1 MAKFTNKIIKVISMD
16 GSQIFFRLLNPFTR
30 AIAKSPL
37 HTIISRNI
45 IVLIFPGKIS
55 GKTYSIP
62 VSYLKSTNKELF
74 CLTEKEY
81 IWWRNLIDYNT
92 IQILLEGKLLNA
104 EVEVEFENDDL
115 IAEKLTAM
123 CLHSKIDAY
132 FANVGFKNNIPI
144 EEDIIAAAS
153 NMTLI
158 KLSIN

>member
-1 MAKFTNKIIKVISMD
+1 MD

-45 IVLIFPGKIS
+45 IVLIFPGIKS
-55 GKTYSIP
+55 GRIYSIP
-62 VSYLKSTNKELF
+62 VSYLETSDKEMV
-74 CLTEKEY
+74 CLTDRPY
-81 IWWRNLIDYNT
+81 IWWRNLINNNN
-92 IQILLEGKLLNA
+92 IQILLRGKLLNA
-104 EVEVEFENDDL
+104 EVDVEFENDNL

>member
-62 VSYLKSTNKELF
+62 VSYLKSTDKELF

-132 FANVGFKNNIPI
+132 FANVGFKNNIPV

>member
-1 MAKFTNKIIKVISMD
+1 MD

-123 CLHSKIDAY
+123 CFHSKIDAY
-132 FANVGFKNNIPI
+132 FANVGFKNNIPV

>member
-1 MAKFTNKIIKVISMD
+1 MD
-16 GSQIFFRLLNPFTR
+16 GNQIFFRLMNPLTR
-30 AIAKSPL
+30 AIARSPL
-37 HTIISRNI
+37 HPLISDNVV
-45 IVLIFPGKIS
+45 VLIFPGIKS
-55 GKTYSIP
+55 GRIYSIP
-62 VSYLKSTNKELF
+62 VSYLETSDKEMV
-74 CLTEKEY
+74 CLTDRPY
-81 IWWRNLIDYNT
+81 IWWRNLINNN
-92 IQILLEGKLLNA
+92 IQILLRGKLLNA
-104 EVEVEFENDDL
+104 EVDVEFENDNL

>member
-1 MAKFTNKIIKVISMD
+1 MD

-45 IVLIFPGKIS
+45 IVLIFPGIKS
-55 GKTYSIP
+55 GRIYSIP
-62 VSYLKSTNKELF
+62 VSYLETSDKEMI
-74 CLTEKEY
+74 CLTDRPY
-81 IWWRNLIDYNT
+81 IWWRNLINNKN
-92 IQILLEGKLLNA
+92 IQILLKGKLLNA
-104 EVEVEFENDDL
+104 NVEIEFENDDL

-123 CLHSKIDAY
+123 CFHSKIDAY
-132 FANVGFKNNIPI
+132 FANVGFKNNIPV

>member
-1 MAKFTNKIIKVISMD
+1 MD
-16 GSQIFFRLLNPFTR
+16 GNQIFFRLLNPLTR
-30 AIAKSPL
+30 AIARSPL
-37 HTIISRNI
+37 HPLISENI
-45 IVLIFPGKIS
+45 VVLIFPGIKS
-55 GKTYSIP
+55 GRIYSIP
-62 VSYLKSTNKELF
+62 VSYLETSEKEMV
-74 CLTEKEY
+74 CLTDRPY
-81 IWWRNLIDYNT
+81 IWWRNLINKEN
-92 IQILLEGKLLNA
+92 IQILLKGKLLNA

-115 IAEKLTAM
+115 IVEHLTAM